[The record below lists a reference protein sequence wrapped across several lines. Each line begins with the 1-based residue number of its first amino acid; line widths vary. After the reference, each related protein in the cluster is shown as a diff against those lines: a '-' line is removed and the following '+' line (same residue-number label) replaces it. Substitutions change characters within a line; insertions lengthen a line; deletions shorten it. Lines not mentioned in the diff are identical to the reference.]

1 MCGFLFVD
9 FLGRGLGF
17 FSWWVFVGVLGFL
30 VGGGCLFFLS
40 IGNDFFSVFLSVGFQ
55 CVFQEGVERKCF

>member
-17 FSWWVFVGVLGFL
+17 FRGGFLLVGWVFWW
-30 VGGGCLFFLS
+30 GGCLFFLS

-55 CVFQEGVERKCF
+55 CVFQEGVEHKCF